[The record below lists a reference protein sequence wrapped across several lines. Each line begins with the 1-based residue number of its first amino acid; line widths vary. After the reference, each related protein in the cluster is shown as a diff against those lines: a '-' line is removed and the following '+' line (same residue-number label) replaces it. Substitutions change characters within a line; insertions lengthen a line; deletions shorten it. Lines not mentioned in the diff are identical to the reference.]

1 MDKNN
6 PKYES
11 IKAKLLKLQALAEK
25 VVQAKHVTHGW
36 PLNVCAHSMA

>member
-25 VVQAKHVTHGW
+25 GCAGEEIGRAHV
-36 PLNVCAHSMA
+36 